1 MDEGRQKPGGAIG
14 SFWAVGGSAAGGD
27 SKQLDLWS
35 AASTRDMGF
44 KPGRASIGSG
54 QDRRPSIPSSIDK
67 PSGDT
72 NQASGAPQRAMQP
85 ASLRIDPL
93 AIPPEPASAWD
104 YEIRV
109 PNPDEY
115 VPSGAPVGILRFR
128 PALVAAALAVAI
140 GLGWAGGWSTY
151 RYFAPLSASAPVKQ
165 VGAVDCAPE
174 LGKES
179 GCASPKADREAVP
192 GGTNV
197 RKVSSPA
204 TTGSI
209 RAQEAP
215 RSVPQQAASVT
226 AKEAQS
232 ASLARAAIP
241 RPVAVPETR
250 PTTIEGWTIREV
262 VGNTAVL
269 EGPTGVFRATPGDTV
284 PGVGR
289 IDSIVRWGSR
299 WIVATSKGLIS
310 TPN

>member
-35 AASTRDMGF
+35 AASPRDMAF
-44 KPGRASIGSG
+44 KSGRASIGSG
-54 QDRRPSIPSSIDK
+54 QDRRPPSIDK
-67 PSGDT
+67 PSDDT

-85 ASLRIDPL
+85 ASRRIDPL

-115 VPSGAPVGILRFR
+115 VASGAPVGILRFR
-128 PALVAAALAVAI
+128 PALVAAALAAAI

-151 RYFAPLSASAPVKQ
+151 RYLAPLPASAPVKQ
-165 VGAVDCAPE
+165 VGAADCAPE
-174 LGKES
+174 PGKEP
-179 GCASPKADREAVP
+179 GCASPKADREAVL

-197 RKVSSPA
+197 RKVPSPA

-209 RAQEAP
+209 RAPEAP
-215 RSVPQQAASVT
+215 RSAPQQAASVS
-226 AKEAQS
+226 AKEAS
-232 ASLARAAIP
+232 AAAQGASSAKAAP

-262 VGNTAVL
+262 VGNTAIL

>member
-1 MDEGRQKPGGAIG
+1 
-14 SFWAVGGSAAGGD
+14 
-27 SKQLDLWS
+27 
-35 AASTRDMGF
+35 
-44 KPGRASIGSG
+44 
-54 QDRRPSIPSSIDK
+54 
-67 PSGDT
+67 
-72 NQASGAPQRAMQP
+72 MQP

-109 PNPDEY
+109 PNPDEC
-115 VPSGAPVGILRFR
+115 VAPGAPVGILRFR
-128 PALVAAALAVAI
+128 PALVAAALAAAI

-151 RYFAPLSASAPVKQ
+151 RYLASAPASAPIKQ
-165 VGAVDCAPE
+165 VGAMDCAPE
-174 LGKES
+174 SGKET
-179 GCASPKADREAVP
+179 GCASPKADREAVT

-197 RKVSSPA
+197 RRVPSPA

-209 RAQEAP
+209 RAQETP
-215 RSVPQQAASVT
+215 RSASQQGASVG
-226 AKEAQS
+226 AKEASAAAQS
-232 ASLARAAIP
+232 ASSIKAGP

-262 VGNTAVL
+262 VGNTAIL

-289 IDSIVRWGSR
+289 VDSIVRWGSR